1 MLDANK
7 SEDTMHDPRS
17 ILITGA
23 SSGIGRALAL
33 AYAKPGVTLFL
44 GGRDGTRLSKLA
56 VSCVALGASVH
67 ERGVDVTDRSAMAV
81 WIADSDTIN
90 PLDLVIANAGITA
103 GTNATDAL
111 EKETQVRRLFAVNVD
126 GVLNT
131 VLPALPLMQLREHG
145 QIALMSSMAGFRG
158 LAGASTYCATKAAV
172 RVLGEGLRGSLN
184 GSGISVSV
192 ICPGYVRTPMTDKNS
207 FPMPFL
213 MTVERAA
220 CIIRTGLAR
229 NRSRIA
235 FPRRLY
241 AALWLLQVLPI
252 TLTDAIVARLPRKG
266 EAAD

>member
-1 MLDANK
+1 MLDTNK
-7 SEDTMHDPRS
+7 SEDTMQDPRS

-23 SSGIGRALAL
+23 SSGIGWALAL

-44 GGRDGTRLSKLA
+44 GGRDGDRLSKLA
-56 VSCVALGASVH
+56 VDCAALGASVH
-67 ERGVDVTDRSAMAV
+67 ERGVDVTDRPAMAA
-81 WIADSDTIN
+81 WIADSDAIA
-90 PLDLVIANAGITA
+90 PLDLVIANAGITT
-103 GTNATDAL
+103 GTNRADAL
-111 EKETQVRRLFAVNVD
+111 EPEAQVRRLFAVNVD

-131 VLPALPLMQLREHG
+131 VLPALPLMQSRERG

-184 GSGISVSV
+184 GVGIGVSV
-192 ICPGYVRTPMTDKNS
+192 ICPGYVRTPMTDANS

-213 MTVERAA
+213 MSVEKAA

-235 FPRRLY
+235 FPRRMY
-241 AALWLLQVLPI
+241 AALWLLQVLPVA
-252 TLTDAIVARLPRKG
+252 LTDAIVARLPRKG
-266 EAAD
+266 DAAD